1 PQSAIKRGI
10 MQTLWQDLRYGA
22 RMLLKKPGF
31 TLIAALTLSLG
42 VGANTAAFSLL
53 NAFLFRPL
61 PCASPERL
69 AGYYI
74 GKEEGNG
81 LSYPYYRDV
90 RDRNEVFSG
99 FLAFRFASAN
109 LSGAAAG
116 RNEYLWGYLVSG
128 NYFDT
133 LGVRAAMGRA
143 LTEADDRTP
152 GAHPVVVLSHGCWLR
167 RFGGDPSVVGKNVLL
182 NGRGFTVIGVMP
194 AGFFGTER
202 LVAPE
207 FFAPMMMQRQIE
219 PGGDWLEDRGS
230 GTLWAVARLKPGVTI
245 ERAQA
250 SVNLLTGQIA
260 KEYPDHHAGLTVKL
274 GEPGLI
280 IPSIRKAAI
289 LFAAVLM
296 ALVGVVLLIACTNLA
311 NLLLSRAAERQR
323 EIAIRLALGASRRRL
338 LRQLLTESLMLAGA
352 GGALGSLFAVWI
364 IDALL
369 ALRPSL
375 DVPLNVDLSSDW
387 RVFGFT
393 AMVALLTG
401 VLFGLAPAWK
411 ASKPEVTPALKDAAP
426 GMASHRSW
434 LSRGLIVA
442 QVAMSMLTLVAA
454 GLIAHSLANAQKIDL
469 GFNPHDAV
477 VMSFDLNL
485 QGYDRARGEQ
495 FYRRLLERVAA
506 LPGARSAAV
515 TSDRPLDPAMSSGNI
530 YVEGRPIER
539 GANQPGALEGMVTPG
554 YFATMEIPLLRGRA
568 FTERD
573 NKDAP
578 LVAVVN
584 EAFARL
590 FFSGADPTSAAIG
603 KRFSRGREGP
613 LVEIVGVV
621 KVFSLGEAP
630 QPYAYFPIFQNH
642 TGDATLVARSA
653 TDPVALLA
661 ALRREVNALD
671 ATLPVY
677 EVKTMEEHLA
687 LSLFPMRVAAA
698 MSGSFGL
705 LALALA
711 AIGIYGVM
719 AYAVSQRTREIGVR
733 IALGA
738 QKSDVLRLV
747 VGRGLKLVAIG
758 LLIGLVVALLLTRL
772 MESLLFDVSATDPLT
787 FITIALLLTFVALL
801 AAFVPARRATKV
813 DPMVAL
819 RQE

>member
-1 PQSAIKRGI
+1 MNTI
-10 MQTLWQDLRYGA
+10 WQDLRYGA
-22 RMLLKKPGF
+22 RMLLKRPGF
-31 TLIAALTLSLG
+31 TLIAAITLSLG
-42 VGANTAAFSLL
+42 IGANTAAFSLL

-61 PCASPERL
+61 PCSSPERL

-90 RDRNEVFSG
+90 RDRNDVFSG
-99 FLAFRFASAN
+99 FLAFRFATAN
-109 LSGAAAG
+109 LSGGAGG

-133 LGVRAAMGRA
+133 LGVKAAMGRA
-143 LTEADDRTP
+143 LTEADDRAP
-152 GAHPVVVLSHGCWLR
+152 GAHPVVVLSHGCWQK
-167 RFGGDPSVVGKNVLL
+167 RFGGDTAIIGKNVLL
-182 NGRGFTVIGVMP
+182 NGHGFTVIGVTP

-202 LVAPE
+202 LMAPE

-230 GTLWAVARLKPGVTI
+230 GTLWAVGRLKPGVTI
-245 ERAQA
+245 EQAQA

-260 KEYPDHHAGLTVKL
+260 KEYPVHHLGLTVKL
-274 GEPGLI
+274 GAPGLV
-280 IPSIRKAAI
+280 IPGIRKAAI
-289 LFAAVLM
+289 LFAAILM

-311 NLLLSRAAERQR
+311 NLLLARAAERRR

-338 LRQLLTESLMLAGA
+338 LRQLLTESLMLAA
-352 GGALGSLFAVWI
+352 SGGALGSLLAVWI

-369 ALRPSL
+369 ALKPSL
-375 DVPLNVDLSSDW
+375 DIPLNVNLSADW

-393 AMVALLTG
+393 AMVSLLTG

-411 ASKPEVTPALKDAAP
+411 ASKPEIAPALKDAAS
-426 GMASHRSW
+426 GLASHRSGF
-434 LSRGLIVA
+434 SRGLIVA
-442 QVAMSMLTLVAA
+442 QVALSMLTLIAA
-454 GLIAHSLANAQKIDL
+454 GLIVRSLTNARKIDL
-469 GFNPHDAV
+469 GFNPYNAV
-477 VMSFDLNL
+477 VMSFDLSL

-506 LPGARSAAV
+506 LPGARAASV

-530 YVEGRPIER
+530 YVEGRPVER
-539 GANQPGALEGMVTPG
+539 GANQPDAFEGMVTPG
-554 YFATMEIPLLRGRA
+554 YFATMEIPLLRGRV

-578 LVAVVN
+578 PVAVVN

-590 FFSGADPTSAAIG
+590 FFPGADPPGAAIG
-603 KRFSRGREGP
+603 KRFSREREGT
-613 LVEIVGVV
+613 LAEIVGVVKDV

-630 QPYAYFPIFQNH
+630 QPYVYFPIFQNYS
-642 TGDATLVARSA
+642 GDATLVARSA
-653 TDPVALLA
+653 ADAKALLTS
-661 ALRREVNALD
+661 LRREVNALD

-687 LSLFPMRVAAA
+687 FSLFPMRVAAA

-719 AYAVSQRTREIGVR
+719 AYAVSQRTREIGIR

-738 QKSDVLRLV
+738 RRGDVLRLV
-747 VGRGLKLVAIG
+747 AGRGMTLVAIG
-758 LLIGLVVALLLTRL
+758 LLIGLIAALLVTRL
-772 MESLLFDVSATDPLT
+772 MESLLYDVSATDPLT
-787 FITIALLLTFVALL
+787 FFVIASLLTFVALL
-801 AAFVPARRATKV
+801 ACWIPARRATKV

-819 RQE
+819 RSE